1 MSRLTALLV
10 AIVLFGSALARAEQ
24 ELAVYPGAVHTRIGN
39 ELVIGGQLHRMAYF
53 VTDDSIRKVA
63 THFHGEW
70 HRQGLPTTINAVS
83 ADELV
88 VSSFRTREGLQ
99 RSVILRRHGNKT
111 VGFTV
116 LKDLWIEV
124 KPPLAPLQP
133 LENTLMSSDMVA
145 RDDGGNTQHRT
156 QVVAGG
162 LEPVA
167 EQLASRLR
175 KAGFGEVRMERETQ
189 KGRERITLQA
199 GRSGEQL
206 VSVITPLDAQR
217 VAVLQTWVGS
227 DRPDAVANDVALDEL
242 RRQQAAGKRE
252 GR

>member
-1 MSRLTALLV
+1 MSRAWALIV
-10 AIVLFGSALARAEQ
+10 ATMLLGSAVARAEQ

-53 VTDDSIRKVA
+53 LTDDPVQKVA
-63 THFHGEW
+63 THFHAEW
-70 HRQGLPTTINAVS
+70 RRQGLPTTINAVS

-99 RSVILRRHGNKT
+99 RSVILRRHGDKT

-116 LKDLWIEV
+116 LKDLWLEA

-156 QVVAGG
+156 QVVAGSM
-162 LEPVA
+162 EPVA
-167 EQLASRLR
+167 KELSRLIAS
-175 KAGFGEVRMERETQ
+175 AGFGEVRVERETQ

-199 GRSGEQL
+199 SRRGEQL
-206 VSVITPLDAQR
+206 VSVITPMDAKR

-227 DRPDAVANDVALDEL
+227 DRPDAVANDVALDQL
-242 RRQQAAGKRE
+242 RREEAKARKGAR
-252 GR
+252 